1 MKKLPEIGSVVVAND
16 TQDAVFWRVVDHF
29 GKIGVYVIDVSI
41 EDKVPNQ
48 AVQYLD
54 VDQVWY
60 PSIKQFKH
68 FTFRKI
74 K

>member
-1 MKKLPEIGSVVVAND
+1 MKKLPEIGSVVVANV
-16 TQDAVFWRVVDHF
+16 TQDAVFWRVVDHI
-29 GKIGVYVIDVSI
+29 GKVGVGVIDVSI
-41 EDKVPNQ
+41 EDKVTNQ
-48 AVQYLD
+48 SMQYLD
-54 VDQVWY
+54 RDQIYY

>member
-1 MKKLPEIGSVVVAND
+1 MKKLPEIGSVVVANV

>member
-1 MKKLPEIGSVVVAND
+1 MKKLPEIGSVVVANV
-16 TQDAVFWRVVDHF
+16 TQDAVFWRVVDHI
-29 GKIGVYVIDVSI
+29 GKVGVYVIDVSI

-54 VDQVWY
+54 VDQVLY